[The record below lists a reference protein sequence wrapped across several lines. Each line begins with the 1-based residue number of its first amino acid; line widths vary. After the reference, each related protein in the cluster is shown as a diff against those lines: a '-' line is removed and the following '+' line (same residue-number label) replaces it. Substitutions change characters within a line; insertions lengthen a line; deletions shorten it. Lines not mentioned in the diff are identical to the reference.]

1 MKILTWNVN
10 QASDSRTGV
19 WERLAHEDADIVLL
33 QEVTRIPDSILRLYG
48 GNVHSVHPRFF
59 DGHNARF
66 QTAILTKWA
75 MDRRPYL
82 RSDLDWVN
90 SIHRE
95 RYGWILECEVV
106 DDDGVRTRVV
116 SVHSPAFAVPQ
127 AHLRGVDVSAISL
140 KSNPRWIW
148 LADILW
154 SLLANADITD
164 DTRWIVGGDFNSSVK
179 FDVPR
184 DRGNREI
191 VDRMQGLG
199 LTDCLSPGALHP
211 VPTFQHTSKDVT
223 HQLDYVYVNAPLLD
237 RLKTARVPDRA
248 EVFDRKPRVSDH
260 LPIVCEFD

>member
-33 QEVTRIPDSILRLYG
+33 QELTRIPDAILRLYG

-106 DDDGVRTRVV
+106 DDDGCSRRPK
-116 SVHSPAFAVPQ
+116 SADKWCSSG
-127 AHLRGVDVSAISL
+127 LDVICEGRPS
-140 KSNPRWIW
+140 
-148 LADILW
+148 
-154 SLLANADITD
+154 
-164 DTRWIVGGDFNSSVK
+164 
-179 FDVPR
+179 
-184 DRGNREI
+184 
-191 VDRMQGLG
+191 
-199 LTDCLSPGALHP
+199 
-211 VPTFQHTSKDVT
+211 T
-223 HQLDYVYVNAPLLD
+223 H
-237 RLKTARVPDRA
+237 
-248 EVFDRKPRVSDH
+248 
-260 LPIVCEFD
+260 